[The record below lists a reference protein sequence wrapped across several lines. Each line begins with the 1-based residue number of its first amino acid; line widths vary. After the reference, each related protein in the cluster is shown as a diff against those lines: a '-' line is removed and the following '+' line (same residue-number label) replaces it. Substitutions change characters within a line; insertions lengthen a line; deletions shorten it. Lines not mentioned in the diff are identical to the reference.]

1 MRAKAD
7 LDPFYQDRS
16 ELREGY
22 KAKEQRKATRASV
35 KDYSLKHNVTL
46 EWDMNDDTIRNRIF
60 KLKIDDYEVTLSWE
74 EMLRTGRWI

>member
-1 MRAKAD
+1 MRKKSD
-7 LDPFYQDRS
+7 LDPYYQERS
-16 ELREGY
+16 ELDEGY
-22 KAKEQRKATRASV
+22 KPSIQAKATRASV
-35 KDYSLKHNVTL
+35 KDYSLKHNVSL